1 MITLSITF
9 KANKVNR
16 YPKLRVFV
24 DQDQMEEVEL
34 SNDSQIV
41 SFPIALEDGEH
52 LLEIE
57 HYGKTS
63 DDTIATEDGIII
75 DDTYFVI
82 ESITID
88 QFDLPILILW
98 TCTLVPDW
106 TGLKKPEGFPNELAQ
121 VLEVGTNGVWKMPFY
136 TPVSDWLIKRRKQ
149 RNKRLKDIPVYESY
163 EISTHSMSDYI
174 LTDDDHKVISEI
186 RNLLDE

>member
-1 MITLSITF
+1 
-9 KANKVNR
+9 
-16 YPKLRVFV
+16 VFV
-24 DQDQMEEVEL
+24 DQDQMEEIEL
-34 SNDSQIV
+34 SNNSQIV

-75 DDTYFVI
+75 DDTYFVV

-136 TPVSDWLIKRRKQ
+136 TPVSDWLIQRRKQ
-149 RNKRLKDIPVYESY
+149 RNKRLKDTPVYESY

>member
-1 MITLSITF
+1 MIHDINAF
-9 KANKVNR
+9 DKDYKKIII
-16 YPKLRVFV
+16 PKFC
-24 DQDQMEEVEL
+24 EKN
-34 SNDSQIV
+34 SAFGIKT
-41 SFPIALEDGEH
+41 LEDTFYE
-52 LLEIE
+52 LLCDNIE
-57 HYGKTS
+57 WDWVNNEGGFGSLK
-63 DDTIATEDGIII
+63 I
-75 DDTYFVI
+75 DLQD

-136 TPVSDWLIKRRKQ
+136 TPVSDWLIQRRKQ
-149 RNKRLKDIPVYESY
+149 RNKRLKDTPVYESY